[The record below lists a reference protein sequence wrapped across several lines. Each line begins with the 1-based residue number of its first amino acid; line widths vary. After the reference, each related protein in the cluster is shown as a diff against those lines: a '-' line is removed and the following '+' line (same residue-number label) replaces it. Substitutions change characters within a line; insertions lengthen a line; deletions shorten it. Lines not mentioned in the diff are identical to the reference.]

1 MSDIRLSRKIE
12 GRTIMNKLVVMC
24 LILSLASPL
33 FAVPWKDGDWEDQA
47 FVKHYLGGIIV
58 SQVGY
63 DISSLFFDKQEHFI
77 PKVLCG
83 VVFCAGVMIT
93 TRQEWEPDGRA
104 MNIGC
109 YHWVGGRLLLFVTG
123 AIIEDIRHKIEKR
136 SK

>member
-1 MSDIRLSRKIE
+1 MSDIHLNCKIE
-12 GRTIMNKLVVMC
+12 RRTIMNKAMTIC

-33 FAVPWKDGDWEDQA
+33 FGVPWKAGDWEDLP

-63 DISSLFFDKQEHFI
+63 DIGSLFLTEQEHFI

-83 VVFCAGVMIT
+83 VVFCAGVMVIT
-93 TRQEWEPDGRA
+93 KQEPEPDARA

-109 YHWVGGRLLLFVTG
+109 YHWVGGRLVLFIAGV
-123 AIIEDIRHKIEKR
+123 IIEDIRHKIEKR
-136 SK
+136 NK